1 MIVVSD
7 TSCITNLIA
16 IRCVQLLREL
26 FGTVIIP
33 PAVRDELAA
42 RHAVLPDFLETRVPL
57 ETAAVARLLAE
68 PLDPGEAEAII
79 LAEELQADY
88 LLIDEAARRDVAE
101 ARGLRHFGL
110 LGVLRRAK
118 EKGKIAQVQPD
129 VDALIRAGFW
139 IAPRLR
145 ERFLRDVGE
154 A

>member
-16 IRCVQLLREL
+16 IHRGQLLREL

-42 RHAVLPDFLETRVPL
+42 RHQVLPDYLETRAPL

-68 PLDPGEAEAII
+68 PLDAGVAEAIV
-79 LAEELQADY
+79 LAEELNADY
-88 LLIDEAARRDVAE
+88 LLIDEAAGRNVAE

-118 EKGKIAQVQPD
+118 EKGKIAQIRPD

-145 ERFLRDVGE
+145 ERFLRDVSE